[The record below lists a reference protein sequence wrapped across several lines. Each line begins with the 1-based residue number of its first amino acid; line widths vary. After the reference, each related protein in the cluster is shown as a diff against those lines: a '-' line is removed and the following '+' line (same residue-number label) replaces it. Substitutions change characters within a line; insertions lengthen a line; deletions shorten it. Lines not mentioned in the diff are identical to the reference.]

1 MKRSTIQRIN
11 TRLANKELT
20 TQQATQQARAGYV
33 RAAKAKLAGKGIQEN
48 TFVTITVKIARP
60 LTEKGYVVA
69 TVTENNN
76 PYSDPGMFLNSRI
89 TETTHT
95 IKKASLLS

>member
-20 TQQATQQARAGYV
+20 PQKAAQQARAGYV
-33 RAAKAKLAGKGIQEN
+33 RAAKAKLGDKGIQEN
-48 TFVTITVKIARP
+48 AFITIKVKVAKP
-60 LTEKGYVVA
+60 LTETGYVVA

-76 PYSDPGMFLNSRI
+76 PYSDPGMFFNSRI

-95 IKKASLLS
+95 IRKASLLS